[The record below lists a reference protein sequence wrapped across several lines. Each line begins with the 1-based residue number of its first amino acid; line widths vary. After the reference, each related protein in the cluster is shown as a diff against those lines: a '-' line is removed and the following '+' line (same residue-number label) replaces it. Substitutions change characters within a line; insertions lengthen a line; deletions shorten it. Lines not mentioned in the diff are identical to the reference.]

1 MALLNFPDPSASPW
15 VAPNGIVY
23 TYVGTAP
30 NGYWSGSNSVE
41 AEDALKAQFVEI
53 AGDTMTGDLLLN
65 DKITLDATDGSAKF
79 AGNVEIA
86 GDAQVN
92 GNIGA
97 TIYSA
102 GGVAVRRASTG
113 GSQFVWRGYLDG
125 TAGSTSE
132 INADGSA
139 TFAGSGT
146 FNSYINRIYDGT
158 NHDLTIGTD
167 DYVLFYRTTGNVND
181 QKVVIKTDGS
191 ATFKNTAAVDVPNA
205 WTPAFEVKINS
216 STDPSIYMD
225 GGGTIN
231 AVNFNAR
238 PVGATDNTIELNG
251 TDGSADFAGD
261 VTSTLNSW
269 DTTNPASLG
278 VNIAP
283 GGLVQVKRSSASST
297 AKLLQ
302 GFGGT
307 AETTTI
313 YSDGTASFA
322 GAVEVGDFNTDGST
336 KGVWVRDSGVV
347 QVSSPSG
354 SANAF
359 QVFKGS
365 VGETVTITNDGSA
378 TFAGNKIKFDS
389 NGYGMFSRR
398 GDGSYGDVRFN
409 SADKGLT
416 VANSSGTVVWSVDYS
431 GNASFRNAIL
441 DLEPDN
447 DDNYTTTTETYEEQE
462 ELTPYVPAVE
472 EVVGPLGNVLVAG
485 VPAVEATYHTVTK
498 TREVRTYTGPTLDVK
513 ERLQNLISRI
523 DAIEAN
529 EIADD
534 ATDSALLQLVASLTT
549 RLDERDAQIAALT
562 ARVTTLES

>member
-216 STDPSIYMD
+216 STDPSIIWMVVAPS
-225 GGGTIN
+225 TLSISM
-231 AVNFNAR
+231 AR

-251 TDGSADFAGD
+251 TDGSADFAGRC
-261 VTSTLNSW
+261 N
-269 DTTNPASLG
+269 
-278 VNIAP
+278 
-283 GGLVQVKRSSASST
+283 
-297 AKLLQ
+297 
-302 GFGGT
+302 
-307 AETTTI
+307 
-313 YSDGTASFA
+313 
-322 GAVEVGDFNTDGST
+322 FNT
-336 KGVWVRDSGVV
+336 
-347 QVSSPSG
+347 
-354 SANAF
+354 
-359 QVFKGS
+359 
-365 VGETVTITNDGSA
+365 
-378 TFAGNKIKFDS
+378 
-389 NGYGMFSRR
+389 
-398 GDGSYGDVRFN
+398 
-409 SADKGLT
+409 
-416 VANSSGTVVWSVDYS
+416 
-431 GNASFRNAIL
+431 
-441 DLEPDN
+441 
-447 DDNYTTTTETYEEQE
+447 
-462 ELTPYVPAVE
+462 
-472 EVVGPLGNVLVAG
+472 
-485 VPAVEATYHTVTK
+485 
-498 TREVRTYTGPTLDVK
+498 
-513 ERLQNLISRI
+513 
-523 DAIEAN
+523 
-529 EIADD
+529 
-534 ATDSALLQLVASLTT
+534 
-549 RLDERDAQIAALT
+549 
-562 ARVTTLES
+562 